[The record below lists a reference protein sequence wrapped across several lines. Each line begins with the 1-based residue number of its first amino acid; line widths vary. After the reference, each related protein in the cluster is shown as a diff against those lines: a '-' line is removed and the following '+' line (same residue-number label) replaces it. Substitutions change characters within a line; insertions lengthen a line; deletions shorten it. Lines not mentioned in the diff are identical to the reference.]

1 LRILSYLNLEKLVAT
16 EGVTWLD
23 RELASKSSAQVSDQG
38 FGSDVKSALRTRLQW
53 LTERGMTESAP
64 DGGVRPAAAAM
75 RALTGNEMNQ
85 AVAKHSAASGLQAA
99 QLMDGERFEGAYT
112 RPITLASGKFAVF
125 ENSKEFTLVPW
136 RPGFE
141 DIRGKS
147 LTGKVSGSTIA
158 WELAGRT
165 KGLGI

>member
-1 LRILSYLNLEKLVAT
+1 MIEPT
-16 EGVTWLD
+16 
-23 RELASKSSAQVSDQG
+23 
-38 FGSDVKSALRTRLQW
+38 
-53 LTERGMTESAP
+53 P
-64 DGGVRPAAAAM
+64 DGSVRPAAAAKK
-75 RALTGNEMNQ
+75 ALTRNQMDQ

-112 RPITLASGKFAVF
+112 RPISLASGKFAVF
-125 ENSKEFTLVPW
+125 ENSKEFTLVRW
-136 RPGFE
+136 RPSFE

-147 LTGKVSGSTIA
+147 LTGKVTGSTID

>member
-1 LRILSYLNLEKLVAT
+1 
-16 EGVTWLD
+16 
-23 RELASKSSAQVSDQG
+23 
-38 FGSDVKSALRTRLQW
+38 
-53 LTERGMTESAP
+53 
-64 DGGVRPAAAAM
+64 M
-75 RALTGNEMNQ
+75 RALTRNELNQ
-85 AVAKHSAASGLQAA
+85 AAANHSDASGLQAA

-112 RPITLASGKFAVF
+112 RPITLASGKYAVF

-136 RPGFE
+136 RPSFE

-147 LTGKVSGSTIA
+147 ITGKVGGSVIV

>member
-1 LRILSYLNLEKLVAT
+1 MIEPT
-16 EGVTWLD
+16 
-23 RELASKSSAQVSDQG
+23 
-38 FGSDVKSALRTRLQW
+38 
-53 LTERGMTESAP
+53 P
-64 DGGVRPAAAAM
+64 DGSVRPAAAAKK
-75 RALTGNEMNQ
+75 ALTRNQMDQ

-112 RPITLASGKFAVF
+112 RPISLASGKYAVF

-136 RPGFE
+136 RPSFE
-141 DIRGKS
+141 DIKGRK